1 MKCRTRSRGR
11 EGRDVYSWKTKRS
24 RGKGA
29 REEGRTEHTGEEAR
43 KRWRNRGRGKG
54 RRGEQEGMGSREL
67 KKEKKMDVHGEGA
80 TGWQGATGMN
90 K

>member
-1 MKCRTRSRGR
+1 M
-11 EGRDVYSWKTKRS
+11 
-24 RGKGA
+24 
-29 REEGRTEHTGEEAR
+29 EHAGEEAR

-67 KKEKKMDVHGEGA
+67 KKEKWMCMGKGLQAGRRA
-80 TGWQGATGMN
+80 TGHGGGTGLQGSAGLVAGSEAGRRATGMN